1 MKLHRKKKIPSLLNI
16 APLIDCVFL
25 LLIFFLLTSS
35 FIEEVGLEI
44 ELPESASA
52 ATVQDQEIIIY
63 LAEDGAIEINGQ
75 SSSLETLQDD
85 LIPYVARMDTQKA
98 VLKADKDVKL
108 ELLIKVMDL
117 TKAAGIKAINI
128 SALRSPG
135 GTEDGKTI
143 PAPETK

>member
-1 MKLHRKKKIPSLLNI
+1 MKFYRRKKVSSLLNI

-52 ATVQDQEIIIY
+52 ATVEEQEIIIY
-63 LAEDGAIEINGQ
+63 LAEDSSIEINGRH
-75 SSSLETLQDD
+75 SSLDTLQDD
-85 LIPYVARMDTQKA
+85 LIPFVARLDTNQA
-98 VLKADKDVKL
+98 ILKADKDVRL

-117 TKAAGIKAINI
+117 IKAAGIKTINI
-128 SALRSPG
+128 
-135 GTEDGKTI
+135 KTL
-143 PAPETK
+143 PASIEPK

>member
-1 MKLHRKKKIPSLLNI
+1 MKFYRRKKVTALLNI

-52 ATVQDQEIIIY
+52 ATVEEQEIIIY
-63 LAEDGAIEINGQ
+63 LTEDGSIEINGR
-75 SSSLETLQDD
+75 SSSLDTLHDD
-85 LIPYVARMDTQKA
+85 LIPFVARLDTHQA
-98 VLKADKDVKL
+98 ILKADKDVRL

-117 TKAAGIKAINI
+117 TKAAGIKTINI
-128 SALRSPG
+128 
-135 GTEDGKTI
+135 KTL
-143 PAPETK
+143 PASIEPK